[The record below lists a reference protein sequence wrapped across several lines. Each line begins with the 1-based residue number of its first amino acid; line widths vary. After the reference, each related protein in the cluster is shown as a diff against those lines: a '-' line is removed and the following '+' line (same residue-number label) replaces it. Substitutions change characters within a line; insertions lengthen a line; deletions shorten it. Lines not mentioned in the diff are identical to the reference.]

1 MVVLGALVK
10 EDCSVESKARMGT
23 IVKVTDLVLSNAGL
37 KQAEV
42 DIEQA
47 KKRHAEL
54 NREYDPESNSV
65 IRPGKVFSVRWQHD
79 PTKITVSHVECPLLI
94 CYIIYLILFCTRSQ
108 VFFYL

>member
-23 IVKVTDLVLSNAGL
+23 IVKVTELVLSNAAL
-37 KQAEV
+37 KQADA
-42 DIEQA
+42 DIKQA
-47 KKRHAEL
+47 KKWHVDQ

-79 PTKITVSHVECPLLI
+79 PTKITVHVAYDDCGGKASINLG
-94 CYIIYLILFCTRSQ
+94 TNQ
-108 VFFYL
+108 VKVIK